1 MKSFLIVTILFITP
15 LLADKTAMLIQKG
28 ARISKVMCDKNKLQS
43 LLAKTTEEAKKRIVS
58 EKICSGLNPG
68 QLEAVALFVTSSGQ
82 QTTTQSIHVPK
93 DAKCPICGMFVAKY
107 PKWVAFLKDSQGH
120 KYYFDGVKDMMKYY
134 FNHKNETFPTIL
146 VQDFYTL
153 KPIEA
158 KKAFYVIGANIYGP
172 MGREL
177 IPFKTREDAQ
187 TFKTEHYGKKIIR
200 FNEIEEEYLYEE

>member
-1 MKSFLIVTILFITP
+1 MKSFLLVIVLCIIP
-15 LLADKTAMLIQKG
+15 LLADKTTMLVQKG
-28 ARISKVMCDKNKLQS
+28 ARISKVMCDKTKLQT
-43 LLAKTTEEAKKRIVS
+43 LHAKTAKEAKKRIIS

-68 QLEAVALFVTSSGQ
+68 QLEAVALFVTSSKQ
-82 QTTTQSIHVPK
+82 QTTQSIHVPK

-107 PKWVAFLKDSQGH
+107 PKWVAFMKDSQGGT
-120 KYYFDGVKDMMKYY
+120 YYFDGVKDMMKYY
-134 FNHKNETFPTIL
+134 FNHKNENFPTML

-177 IPFKTREDAQ
+177 IPFKTLEDAQ

-200 FNEIEEEYLYEE
+200 FNEIEEAYLYEE

>member
-28 ARISKVMCDKNKLQS
+28 ARISKVMCDKNKLRS
-43 LLAKTTEEAKKRIVS
+43 LQATTPEEAQKKILS
-58 EKICSGLNPG
+58 ENICGKISPA
-68 QLEAVALFVTSSGQ
+68 QRKAVALYITSAKKK
-82 QTTTQSIHVPK
+82 TTTQSFHIPK
-93 DAKCPICGMFVAKY
+93 DAKCPICGMFVTKY
-107 PKWVAFLKDSQGH
+107 PKWVAFMKDSQGH

-134 FNHKNETFPTIL
+134 FNHKNETFPTIV

-200 FNEIEEEYLYEE
+200 FNEIKEEYLYEE